1 MNALLHNG
9 QLPIGVLLLVHTVE
23 ALIVLGGKQLLKL
36 GRRLL
41 QGFKSLGR
49 LGLLGEGQLV
59 RDYIFLMLRMDLLE
73 GLVDFILGNL
83 LHNVRAKVVVG
94 NPAFTWRFTP
104 ALLEVL
110 DVLVDARLLS
120 HDALNV
126 NLVGVVLIL
135 DQSCLDGLL
144 QSTWVHGHFPVR
156 DLDVNSPLLFV
167 DTGREFNR
175 FGWRLGLR
183 RHLF

>member
-1 MNALLHNG
+1 M
-9 QLPIGVLLLVHTVE
+9 E
-23 ALIVLGGKQLLKL
+23 ALIVLGGEQLLKL

-41 QGFKSLGR
+41 QGFKSPSR

-59 RDYIFLMLRMDLLE
+59 RNYIFLMLRMDLLE
-73 GLVDFILGNL
+73 GLMDSILGNL
-83 LHNVRAKVVVG
+83 LHNMRAKVVVG
-94 NPAFTWRFTP
+94 NPAFNRRFTP

-110 DVLVDARLLS
+110 DLLVDARLLS

-135 DQSCLDGLL
+135 DQCCLDGLL
-144 QSTWVHGHFPVR
+144 QSIWVHGQFPVR

-167 DTGREFNR
+167 DTSREFNR
-175 FGWRLGLR
+175 FGRRLGLR
-183 RHLF
+183 CRLF